1 MIMEICLLVKKN
13 KFRIN
18 YKVLF
23 YNIIFTFF
31 VFFSYNVLRNL
42 EYKFFNVFISLLFN
56 FLIFLLSIF
65 NLKKFNIK
73 ENKIKFIIMI
83 MKWIFLSL
91 FLNIMTELII
101 IKNILHLKSISLD
114 FVNLIY
120 LLFSL
125 IFLLFLNFINIY
137 KNFYYF
143 SFNIL
148 FFSYLVTFLHYKL
161 FYIFT
166 LENNNAYNIYLNFNI
181 LLITEFIILFIIF
194 IIRIIYNKI
203 KDIVKYS
210 I

>member
-1 MIMEICLLVKKN
+1 MEICLLVKKN

-31 VFFSYNVLRNL
+31 VFFSYNVLKNL

-83 MKWIFLSL
+83 MKWIFLFL

-203 KDIVKYS
+203 KDLVKYS

>member
-1 MIMEICLLVKKN
+1 MEICLLVKKN

-31 VFFSYNVLRNL
+31 VFFSYNVLKNL

-83 MKWIFLSL
+83 MKWIFLFL

-120 LLFSL
+120 LIFSL

>member
-1 MIMEICLLVKKN
+1 MEICLLVKKN

-31 VFFSYNVLRNL
+31 VFFSYNVLKNL

-83 MKWIFLSL
+83 MKWIFLFL

>member
-1 MIMEICLLVKKN
+1 MEICLLVKKN

-166 LENNNAYNIYLNFNI
+166 LENNNSYNIYLNFNI